1 MSSGRTRDTLER
13 GDRNPEKMRYVSR
26 VMIAAGSGRYETCFP
41 VRLRAPKIHMHA
53 ECLPAPMTAPN
64 RYRRRPRAVSIAVP

>member
-1 MSSGRTRDTLER
+1 
-13 GDRNPEKMRYVSR
+13 
-26 VMIAAGSGRYETCFP
+26 MIAAGSGRYETCFP